1 MSGNEF
7 DVDYFMKRYI
17 KIILLVACLLVLL
30 AAIFAERHKV
40 LSLVPGK
47 PDARQLNGL
56 EFTETASYDGLTR
69 KDGNIYDIYSLT
81 PEVLQ
86 QKDCPT

>member
-1 MSGNEF
+1 
-7 DVDYFMKRYI
+7 MKKHI
-17 KIILLVACLLVLL
+17 KFILLVVCLLILL
-30 AAIFAERHKV
+30 SALLAERHKV
-40 LSLVPGK
+40 LQLPPGDK
-47 PDARQLNGL
+47 QIKIINGL
-56 EFTETASYDGLTR
+56 EYTATASVDGLMR

>member
-1 MSGNEF
+1 MG
-7 DVDYFMKRYI
+7 KHI
-17 KIILLVACLLVLL
+17 KLILLATCLLILLTALL
-30 AAIFAERHKV
+30 AEKHKV
-40 LSLVPGK
+40 LSLTPGDK
-47 PDARQLNGL
+47 QVKVIGGL
-56 EFTETASYDGLTR
+56 EYTETASVDGLMR

>member
-1 MSGNEF
+1 MYIISMKK
-7 DVDYFMKRYI
+7 YF
-17 KIILLVACLLVLL
+17 KIILLAACLIVLL
-30 AAIFAERHKV
+30 SAIFAERHRV
-40 LSLVPGK
+40 FSLVPGK
-47 PDARQLNGL
+47 TEAVQMNGL
-56 EFTETASYDGLTR
+56 EYTETAAVDGLMR

>member
-1 MSGNEF
+1 MYITS
-7 DVDYFMKRYI
+7 MK
-17 KIILLVACLLVLL
+17 KHFKTILLAACLIVLL

-40 LSLVPGK
+40 LSLIPGNVQ
-47 PDARQLNGL
+47 AVQLNGL
-56 EFTETASYDGLTR
+56 EYTETAAVDGLMR

>member
-1 MSGNEF
+1 M
-7 DVDYFMKRYI
+7 YI
-17 KIILLVACLLVLL
+17 TYMRKYLKIILLAVCVAAIA
-30 AAIFAERHKV
+30 AAIFAERHTV

-47 PDARQLNGL
+47 TESKQLSGP
-56 EFTETASYDGLTR
+56 EYTETASVDGLMR
-69 KDGNIYDIYSLT
+69 KDGNVYDIYSLT